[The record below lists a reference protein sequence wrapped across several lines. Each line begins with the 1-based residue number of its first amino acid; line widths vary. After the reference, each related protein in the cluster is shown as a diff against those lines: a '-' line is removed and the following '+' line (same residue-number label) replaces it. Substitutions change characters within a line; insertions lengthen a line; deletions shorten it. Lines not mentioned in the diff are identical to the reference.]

1 MAAMIGP
8 MLTACDRPDWAVE
21 GQDWPHRG
29 NSRFI
34 RAGGIHWHVQVMGAG
49 PVLLLIHGTGASS
62 HSWRDLAPLLA
73 ERFTVVI
80 PDLPGH
86 GFTPAPSFNAL
97 TLPFMAQRLGSLI
110 QGLGLAP
117 ELVVGHSAGAAI
129 GLRMALDR
137 LVTPGRVIGLNAA
150 LRPFEG
156 ASGVLFP
163 AIAKLLFLNP
173 LAPRLFAASAND
185 PERVQRLIDGTG
197 STLDAGGS
205 ELYQRLFKKPAHVA
219 GTLGMMASWKLEP
232 LLRDLP
238 GLTVPVTFIVGD
250 RDRTVPPHQSEGVA
264 AGLPGAT
271 VVRLE
276 GLGHLAHEEAP
287 DRVAAAILQA
297 STSGKGRDA
306 A

>member
-1 MAAMIGP
+1 MIGP
-8 MLTACDRPDWAVE
+8 MLTARDRPDWSVE
-21 GQDWPHRG
+21 GRDWPHRSH
-29 NSRFI
+29 SRFV
-34 RAGGIHWHVQVMGAG
+34 RAGGLHWHVQVMGSG

-73 ERFTVVI
+73 ERFTLVV

-86 GFTPAPSFNAL
+86 GFTPAPNFNAL
-97 TLPFMAQRLGSLI
+97 TLPFMARRLGSLM
-110 QGLGLAP
+110 QALARP
-117 ELVVGHSAGAAI
+117 PGLVVGHSAGAAI
-129 GLRMALDR
+129 GLRMALDG
-137 LVTPGRVIGLNAA
+137 LVTPDRLIGLNAA

-173 LAPRLFAASAND
+173 LAPRLFAASAAD

-197 STLDAGGS
+197 STLDAVGS
-205 ELYQRLFKKPAHVA
+205 ELYRRLFRKPAHVA
-219 GTLGMMASWKLEP
+219 GTLGMMAAWKLEP

-250 RDRTVPPHQSEGVA
+250 GDRTVPPRQSEAVA
-264 AGLPGAT
+264 ATVPGAG
-271 VVRLE
+271 VVRLA

-287 DRVAAAILQA
+287 DRVAVAIVQAA
-297 STSGKGRDA
+297 TGGEGRDA